1 MATARGPFIGVE
13 SLTVPD
19 TAVNFASRPEGSTAA
34 LVTVESADI
43 RFWLDGT
50 TPTASVGHV
59 AASGD
64 QIILDSP
71 EEVRL
76 FEAIRKGDDSATLRI
91 SYSKKSVN

>member
-13 SLTVPD
+13 SLTVAD
-19 TAVNFASRPEGSTAA
+19 T
-34 LVTVESADI
+34 
-43 RFWLDGT
+43 DGT